1 MLLLL
6 VTMASMAQQQKE
18 DANGDRQVNLSDVTT
33 VINHILSPGAPAIAN
48 KTFKVNG
55 VSFDMIAVEGG
66 SFSMGATSEQVGD
79 ANNNEY
85 PAHPVT
91 LSSFYIGKTEVTQAL
106 WEAVMGINPSY
117 HKGEKLPVVGR
128 LPNLY
133 LQIESAHRPNIQPS
147 HRSTMGICSAW
158 RKSKPR
164 LQVQREQHPLRR
176 GLVLG

>member
-33 VINHILSPGAPAIAN
+33 VINHILSPSAPAIDN
-48 KTFKVNG
+48 KTFTVNG

-66 SFSMGATSEQVGD
+66 SFSMGATSEQVAD

-117 HKGEKLPVVGR
+117 HKGEKLPV
-128 LPNLY
+128 
-133 LQIESAHRPNIQPS
+133 E
-147 HRSTMGICSAW
+147 
-158 RKSKPR
+158 
-164 LQVQREQHPLRR
+164 QVSWDDCQTFIAKLNQLT
-176 GLVLG
+176 GKV

>member
-79 ANNNEY
+79 AKNNEY

-117 HKGEKLPVVGR
+117 HKGEKLPVEQVSWDDCQTFIAKLNQLTGQTFS
-128 LPNLY
+128 LP
-133 LQIESAHRPNIQPS
+133 
-147 HRSTMGICSAW
+147 T
-158 RKSKPR
+158 
-164 LQVQREQHPLRR
+164 
-176 GLVLG
+176 